1 MFLLKLFQR
10 RCILLL
16 RTRLIELRLQEI
28 HHLIKTDI
36 AAAYRRQQLFQLI
49 KVVARQQMFL
59 GLFQANPQMRQLIVE
74 DLPPSQIFLSR
85 SCLRNQA

>member
-1 MFLLKLFQR
+1 MVHQITHAFYHHAPVVFTTILRRVCFLLKLFQR

-16 RTRLIELRLQEI
+16 CTRLIELRLQEI

-36 AAAYRRQQLFQLI
+36 TAAYRRQQLFQLI

-59 GLFQANPQMRQLIVE
+59 GLFQANP
-74 DLPPSQIFLSR
+74 
-85 SCLRNQA
+85 